1 FQMNRLN
8 QIDSGLMMTKA
19 DYFNDAHL
27 RDKLAKKSLPSVQ
40 AHHAGTTAEGSV
52 RAFFPGEF
60 GQGDIESL
68 AQTLDEVKRVKEAPT
83 ARAVAGEAAREAF
96 PQGGDAA
103 SKAYD
108 NALKKFND
116 DIGKL
121 DIFPSKKIGVDEAG
135 EAVRREGQS
144 LYDRLSNYADI
155 DPRKVTEGD
164 RLRRLESRK
173 RELDNFFAVAFD
185 SPSRFRQY

>member
-1 FQMNRLN
+1 
-8 QIDSGLMMTKA
+8 
-19 DYFNDAHL
+19 
-27 RDKLAKKSLPSVQ
+27 
-40 AHHAGTTAEGSV
+40 
-52 RAFFPGEF
+52 
-60 GQGDIESL
+60 
-68 AQTLDEVKRVKEAPT
+68 
-83 ARAVAGEAAREAF
+83 
-96 PQGGDAA
+96 QGGDAA

-185 SPSRFRQY
+185 SPSRFRQYTQFLTGLENVAKVAPPETQARMLSLTGKMKDEVITRGLFGSMYKMGSGDAHKINIDITATGESW